1 MQLKRYSSSTISSY
15 SNFMLQFVN
24 RFNYTEKNLIKLSNK
39 EIIRS
44 CITLIQEKKYSHSSQ
59 KQFLGSI
66 KKIYSECFR
75 RSIDLS
81 VIYPS
86 RSPRELPD
94 ILSLNEVKCLLY
106 ETKNLKHKAILTTIY
121 GLGLRISELINLKI
135 TDIDSDRMVV
145 FIRQAKGKKDRTI
158 MLSDNLLKLL
168 RDYFLKYNPKIYLF
182 EGQKSPQYS
191 ASSIRKILMKSIEKT
206 GITKK
211 VKVHTLRHSFATHL
225 LENGTDVRII
235 QKLLGH
241 NNLNTTMIYTHVAN
255 STISK
260 IKSPLD
266 LL

>member
-1 MQLKRYSSSTISSY
+1 
-15 SNFMLQFVN
+15 MLQFVN
-24 RFNYTEKNLIKLSNK
+24 RFNYTEKNLIQLTNK
-39 EIIRS
+39 QIIKS

-66 KKIYSECFR
+66 KKFYSECFR
-75 RSIDLS
+75 RDIDLS

-86 RSPRELPD
+86 RSPRTLPD
-94 ILSLNEVKCLLY
+94 ILSLNEVKVLLN
-106 ETKNLKHKAILTTIY
+106 ETKNMKHKAILTTIY

-135 TDIDSDRMVV
+135 TDIDSDRMIVS
-145 FIRQAKGKKDRTI
+145 IRQAKGKKDRNV
-158 MLSDNLLKLL
+158 MLPDNLLKLL
-168 RDYFLKYNPKIYLF
+168 RTYFLEYNPKIYLF
-182 EGQKSPQYS
+182 EGQNLSRYS
-191 ASSIRKILMKSIEKT
+191 ASSIRKILIKSIKKT

-241 NNLNTTMIYTHVAN
+241 NNLNTTMLYTQVAN
-255 STISK
+255 TTISRV
-260 IKSPLD
+260 KSPLD